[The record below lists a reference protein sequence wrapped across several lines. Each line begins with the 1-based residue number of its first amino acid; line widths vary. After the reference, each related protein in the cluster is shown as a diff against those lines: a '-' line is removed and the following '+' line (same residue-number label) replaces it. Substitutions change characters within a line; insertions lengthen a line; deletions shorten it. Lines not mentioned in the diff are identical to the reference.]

1 MKRIRAEPVKRTYSA
16 RELYQLMR
24 EYKLAYF
31 CETQTGNTWMKLSV
45 LTSGFTIKECEDCSI
60 IEYKVN
66 APDCMEGGITLAGNA
81 FVLDFEDFGWS
92 LAGTLTSD
100 RHKNA
105 IYMTLYRKI

>member
-16 RELYQLMR
+16 QKLYKLMR

-45 LTSGFTIKECEDCSI
+45 LTSGFTIKECEDYSI

-81 FVLDFEDFGWS
+81 FVFDFEDFGWS

-100 RHKNA
+100 RHENA
-105 IYMTLYRKI
+105 IYMTLYR